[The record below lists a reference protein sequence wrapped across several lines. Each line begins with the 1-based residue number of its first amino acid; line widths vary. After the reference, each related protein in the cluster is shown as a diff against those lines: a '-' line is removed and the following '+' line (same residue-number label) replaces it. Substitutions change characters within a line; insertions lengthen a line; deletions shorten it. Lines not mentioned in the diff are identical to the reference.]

1 MTYSAEKL
9 DRGHA
14 MDRGRLCVSGLLLC
28 LALALAGCAAPVVS
42 PRETPVVKVVRDN
55 AASVVN
61 IRTESLVDLKEHP
74 AWGQYGERLDRFFKQ
89 YFGEDYSEGTVKLK
103 SVGSGV
109 IVDRAGLIVTNAH
122 VVHRAKTI
130 YAVLRDGTVAEAAV
144 VKVNTLDDL
153 ALIRIRPDR
162 ELRAVRFADVKT
174 LMVGETVVAIGN
186 PLGLEN
192 SVTTGV
198 ISGIDRAFKNT
209 ECDYAC
215 SGLLQTDASINPGNS
230 GGALLNMDGELV
242 GVNLAVVL
250 GAQNIGFAIPVNKV
264 MQMLGEQQPFPGV
277 SK

>member
-1 MTYSAEKL
+1 MKRASRMAAIIFSA
-9 DRGHA
+9 A
-14 MDRGRLCVSGLLLC
+14 LLFC
-28 LALALAGCAAPVVS
+28 AGCATVQN

-61 IRTESLVDLKEHP
+61 IRTEHLVDLKEHP
-74 AWGQYGERLDRFFKQ
+74 AWGQYGERLDRFFRQ

-109 IVDRAGLIVTNAH
+109 IVNRTGLIVTNAH
-122 VVHRAKTI
+122 VVHRATTI
-130 YAVLRDGTVAEAAV
+130 YAVLRDGTVAEAKIV
-144 VKVNTLDDL
+144 RVNTLDDL
-153 ALIRIRPDR
+153 ALIRIEPARD
-162 ELRAVRFADVKT
+162 LRAVRFADVKT

-198 ISGIDRAFKNT
+198 ISGINRAFRNT

-230 GGALLNMDGELV
+230 GGALLNMEGELV

-250 GAQNIGFAIPVNKV
+250 GAQNIGFAVPVDKV
-264 MQMLGEQQPFPGV
+264 VQMMREQEKTAGEA
-277 SK
+277 K

>member
-1 MTYSAEKL
+1 MLA
-9 DRGHA
+9 
-14 MDRGRLCVSGLLLC
+14 C
-28 LALALAGCAAPVVS
+28 LVFVLAGCAAPVKS

-55 AASVVN
+55 SASVVN

-109 IVDRAGLIVTNAH
+109 IVDKAGLIVTNAH
-122 VVHRAKTI
+122 VVHRATTI
-130 YAVLRDGTVAEAAV
+130 YAVLRDGTVAEAQV
-144 VKVNTLDDL
+144 IKVNALDDL
-153 ALIRIRPDR
+153 ALIRISPSRD
-162 ELRAVRFADVKT
+162 LRAVRFADVKT
-174 LMVGETVVAIGN
+174 LMIGETVVAIGN

-198 ISGIDRAFKNT
+198 ISGINRAFRNT

-230 GGALLNMDGELV
+230 GGPLLDIDGRV
-242 GVNLAVVL
+242 IGINSMIA
-250 GAQNIGFAIPVNKV
+250 AQAHGIGFAIPINAARQIVAKW
-264 MQMLGEQQPFPGV
+264 M
-277 SK
+277 K

>member
-1 MTYSAEKL
+1 
-9 DRGHA
+9 

-122 VVHRAKTI
+122 VVHRASTI

-242 GVNLAVVL
+242 GVNLAVVP
-250 GAQNIGFAIPVNKV
+250 GAQNIGFAVPVDKV
-264 MQMLGEQQPFPGV
+264 MQMLGGRRPVPGA

>member
-1 MTYSAEKL
+1 MKRASRMVAIVFSA
-9 DRGHA
+9 A
-14 MDRGRLCVSGLLLC
+14 LLFY
-28 LALALAGCAAPVVS
+28 AGCATVQN

-61 IRTESLVDLKEHP
+61 IRTEHLVDLKEHP
-74 AWGQYGERLDRFFKQ
+74 AWGQYGERLDRFFRQ

-109 IVDRAGLIVTNAH
+109 IVNRTGLIVTNAH
-122 VVHRAKTI
+122 VVHRATTI
-130 YAVLRDGTVAEAAV
+130 YAVLRDGTVAEAKI

-153 ALIRIRPDR
+153 ALIRIEPARD
-162 ELRAVRFADVKT
+162 LRAVHFADVKT

-198 ISGIDRAFKNT
+198 ISGINRAFRNA

-242 GVNLAVVL
+242 GINLAVVL
-250 GAQNIGFAIPVNKV
+250 GAQNIGFAVPVDKV
-264 MQMLGEQQPFPGV
+264 VQMMKEQEKTAGE

>member
-1 MTYSAEKL
+1 MNRKSVFV
-9 DRGHA
+9 RGMLA
-14 MDRGRLCVSGLLLC
+14 CLLL
-28 LALALAGCAAPVVS
+28 AMAGCAAPVKS
-42 PRETPVVKVVRDN
+42 PRETPVVQVVRDN

-103 SVGSGV
+103 SLGSGV
-109 IVDRAGLIVTNAH
+109 IVDKGGLIVTNAH
-122 VVHRAKTI
+122 VVHRASTI
-130 YAVLRDGTVAEAAV
+130 YAVLRDGTVAEAKV

-153 ALIRIRPDR
+153 ALIRIEPVRD
-162 ELRAVRFADVKT
+162 LRAVRFADVKT
-174 LMVGETVVAIGN
+174 LMIGESVVAIGN

-198 ISGIDRAFKNT
+198 ISGIDRAFKNQ

-242 GVNLAVVL
+242 GINLAVVL
-250 GAQNIGFAIPVNKV
+250 GAQNIGFAVPVNKV
-264 MQMLGEQQPFPGV
+264 LQMLEGGKAAPQPM
-277 SK
+277 K

>member
-1 MTYSAEKL
+1 MNRNAVFSRVAL
-9 DRGHA
+9 A
-14 MDRGRLCVSGLLLC
+14 C
-28 LALALAGCAAPVVS
+28 LVLALAGCAAPAKS
-42 PRETPVVKVVRDN
+42 LRETPVVQVVRDN

-89 YFGEDYSEGTVKLK
+89 YFGEDYSGGTVKLK

-109 IVDRAGLIVTNAH
+109 IVDKGGLIVTNAH
-122 VVHRAKTI
+122 VVHRASTI
-130 YAVLRDGTVAEAAV
+130 YAVLRDGTMAEAKV
-144 VKVNTLDDL
+144 VRVNTLDDL
-153 ALIRIRPDR
+153 ALIRIAPAKP
-162 ELRAVRFADVKT
+162 LRAVRFADAKT
-174 LMVGETVVAIGN
+174 LMIGETVVAIGN

-209 ECDYAC
+209 ECEYAC

-250 GAQNIGFAIPVNKV
+250 GAQNIGFAVPVNKV
-264 MQMLGEQQPFPGV
+264 VQLLGEQKKGGE
-277 SK
+277 SAN

>member
-1 MTYSAEKL
+1 MSRVLVFVQVMLA
-9 DRGHA
+9 
-14 MDRGRLCVSGLLLC
+14 C
-28 LALALAGCAAPVVS
+28 LVVAGCAAPAKS
-42 PRETPVVKVVRDN
+42 PRETPVVQVVREN

-103 SVGSGV
+103 SLGSGV
-109 IVDRAGLIVTNAH
+109 IVDKAGLIVTNAH
-122 VVHRAKTI
+122 VVHRATTI
-130 YAVLRDGTVAEAAV
+130 YAVLRDGTVAEATV
-144 VKVNTLDDL
+144 VTVNTLDDL
-153 ALIRIRPDR
+153 ALIRIKPAR

-174 LMVGETVVAIGN
+174 LMIGETVVAIGN

-198 ISGIDRAFKNT
+198 ISGIDRAFKNP

-242 GVNLAVVL
+242 GINLAVVL
-250 GAQNIGFAIPVNKV
+250 GAQNIGFAVPVDKV
-264 MQMLGEQQPFPGV
+264 VQMMKAKGETAV
-277 SK
+277 NVK

>member
-1 MTYSAEKL
+1 MNRDSVFVQGMLA
-9 DRGHA
+9 
-14 MDRGRLCVSGLLLC
+14 C
-28 LALALAGCAAPVVS
+28 LVFVLAGCAAPVKS
-42 PRETPVVKVVRDN
+42 PRETPVVQVVRDN

-109 IVDRAGLIVTNAH
+109 IVDKAGLIVTNAH
-122 VVHRAKTI
+122 VVHRATTI
-130 YAVLRDGTVAEAAV
+130 YAVLRDGAVAEAKV

-153 ALIRIRPDR
+153 ALIRISPARD
-162 ELRAVRFADVKT
+162 LSAVRFADVKT
-174 LMVGETVVAIGN
+174 LMIGETVVAIGN

-198 ISGIDRAFKNT
+198 ISGINRAFRNT

-242 GVNLAVVL
+242 GINLAVVL
-250 GAQNIGFAIPVNKV
+250 GAQNIGFAVPVDKV
-264 MQMLGEQQPFPGV
+264 VQMMREQGKTAGET
-277 SK
+277 K

>member
-1 MTYSAEKL
+1 MNRPTL
-9 DRGHA
+9 VVRGMFA
-14 MDRGRLCVSGLLLC
+14 C
-28 LALALAGCAAPVVS
+28 LALVLIGCAAPVKS
-42 PRETPVVKVVRDN
+42 PRETPVVQVVRDN

-61 IRTESLVDLKEHP
+61 IRTERLVDLKEHP

-89 YFGEDYSEGTVKLK
+89 YFGEDYSGGTVKLK

-109 IVDRAGLIVTNAH
+109 IVDKDGLIVTNAH
-122 VVHRAKTI
+122 VVHRASTI
-130 YAVLRDGTVAEAAV
+130 YAVLRDGTAAEAKI

-153 ALIRIRPDR
+153 ALIRIRPAR

-198 ISGIDRAFKNT
+198 ISGIDRAFRNT

-250 GAQNIGFAIPVNKV
+250 GAQNIGFAIPVSKV
-264 MQMLGEQQPFPGV
+264 IQILREQGAGTGP
-277 SK
+277 

>member
-1 MTYSAEKL
+1 MNRSNLIVWGMFA
-9 DRGHA
+9 
-14 MDRGRLCVSGLLLC
+14 C
-28 LALALAGCAAPVVS
+28 LALSLIGCAAPVKS
-42 PRETPVVKVVRDN
+42 PRETPVVQVVRDN
-55 AASVVN
+55 ASSVVN
-61 IRTESLVDLKEHP
+61 IRTERLVDLKEHP
-74 AWGQYGERLDRFFKQ
+74 AWGQYGERLDRFFRQ
-89 YFGEDYSEGTVKLK
+89 YFGEDYSGGTVKLK

-109 IVDRAGLIVTNAH
+109 IVDKEGLIVTNAH
-122 VVHRAKTI
+122 VVHRASTI
-130 YAVLRDGTVAEAAV
+130 YAVLRDGTVAEAKV
-144 VKVNTLDDL
+144 VRVNTLDDL
-153 ALIRIRPDR
+153 ALIRVRPAR

-250 GAQNIGFAIPVNKV
+250 GAQNIGFAIPVSKV
-264 MQMLGEQQPFPGV
+264 ILLLREQGAVPGP
-277 SK
+277 

>member
-1 MTYSAEKL
+1 MKRQCVIV
-9 DRGHA
+9 RGMLA
-14 MDRGRLCVSGLLLC
+14 C
-28 LALALAGCAAPVVS
+28 LILALAGCGATVVS
-42 PRETPVVKVVRDN
+42 PRETSVVRVVRDN

-61 IRTESLVDLKEHP
+61 IRTERLVDLKEHP

-103 SVGSGV
+103 SLGSGV
-109 IVDRAGLIVTNAH
+109 IVDRGGLIVTNAH
-122 VVHRAKTI
+122 VVHRATTI
-130 YAVLRDGTVAEAAV
+130 YAVLRDGTVAEAKV

-153 ALIRIRPDR
+153 ALIRIEPARG
-162 ELRAVRFADVKT
+162 LRAVRFADAKT
-174 LMVGETVVAIGN
+174 FMIGETVVAIGN

-198 ISGIDRAFKNT
+198 ISGIDRAFKNQ

-230 GGALLNMDGELV
+230 GGALLNMDGDLV

-250 GAQNIGFAIPVNKV
+250 GAQNIGFAIPVDKV
-264 MQMLGEQQPFPGV
+264 MQMLEGQETAPRTE
-277 SK
+277 K

>member
-1 MTYSAEKL
+1 MNRVFVFVQVILA
-9 DRGHA
+9 
-14 MDRGRLCVSGLLLC
+14 C
-28 LALALAGCAAPVVS
+28 LVFVLAGCAAPVKS
-42 PRETPVVKVVRDN
+42 PRETPVVQVVREN

-109 IVDRAGLIVTNAH
+109 IVDKAGLIVTNAH
-122 VVHRAKTI
+122 VVHRATTI
-130 YAVLRDGTVAEAAV
+130 FAVLRDGTVAEAKV
-144 VKVNTLDDL
+144 VKVNALDDL
-153 ALIRIRPDR
+153 ALIRISPARD
-162 ELRAVRFADVKT
+162 LRAVRFADVKT
-174 LMVGETVVAIGN
+174 LMIGETVVAIGN

-198 ISGIDRAFKNT
+198 ISGINRAFKNT

-230 GGALLNMDGELV
+230 GGALLNMDGDLV
-242 GVNLAVVL
+242 GINLAVVL
-250 GAQNIGFAIPVNKV
+250 GAQNIGFAVPVDKV
-264 MQMLGEQQPFPGV
+264 VQMMREQGKTAGQA
-277 SK
+277 K